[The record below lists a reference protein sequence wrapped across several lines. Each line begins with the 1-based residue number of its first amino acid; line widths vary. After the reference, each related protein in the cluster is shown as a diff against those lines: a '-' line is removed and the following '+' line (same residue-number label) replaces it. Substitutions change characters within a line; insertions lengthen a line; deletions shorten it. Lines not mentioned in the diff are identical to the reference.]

1 MSKLVLT
8 RFLYLFDEVCI
19 SFMTSVLKKESLDE
33 CYFWIS
39 ELYLSG
45 LHDQSWQFIWFIYY
59 DFYYVKN
66 PSLEDYISKKQVNGD
81 LKSLM
86 SVVKNFFKLQS
97 SSEVF
102 ITRQYNMNIKEITH
116 IFRGKKPNWLTKHP
130 SKYHAILRFIDKKL
144 YHLAI
149 SSLPET
155 ITDELFQTIK
165 TYFNIPDERF
175 TPLSDKFNI
184 NSNSNSNMDNPSK
197 NGYDNKFHKLWA
209 LISLF
214 IFNPDYYLSKKKIY
228 MGSNDSE
235 YNEIMKHNEP
245 VPPSSNNNNQIYKT
259 LEYKRTYAIH
269 PKCSSFK
276 LLRDS
281 FENINNEFWYHW
293 EYHAYLTPI
302 WYERFNKYDIIVDS
316 EKKRIQFIDDDE
328 LEDFYSQYGYYPDEQ
343 STETQN
349 KALSLMV
356 DINWKDW
363 YENTFQD
370 KDKSLYNYKDEF
382 KFSY

>member
-39 ELYLSG
+39 ELYLSE
-45 LHDQSWQFIWFIYY
+45 LHDQSWELIWFIYY

-66 PSLEDYISKKQVNGD
+66 PSLEKYISKKHSNGD

-86 SVVKNFFKLQS
+86 SVVKNFFKIQS

-102 ITRQYNMNIKEITH
+102 INRQYNMNIKEITH
-116 IFRGKKPNWLTKHP
+116 IFRGKKPNWLAKHP

-144 YHLAI
+144 YHFAI

-175 TPLSDKFNI
+175 KLLVDTFHTSNNKSDNK
-184 NSNSNSNMDNPSK
+184 
-197 NGYDNKFHKLWA
+197 YDNKFHKLWA
-209 LISLF
+209 LISLL
-214 IFNPDYYLSKKKIY
+214 IFNPDYHLSKKKIY
-228 MGSNDSE
+228 MGSNESE
-235 YNEIMKHNEP
+235 FDEIMKHNEP

-259 LEYKRTYAIH
+259 LAYKRTYAIH
-269 PKCSSFK
+269 PSCSSFN

-281 FENINNEFWYHW
+281 FEKINDEFWYHW

-302 WYERFNKYDIIVDS
+302 WFERFNRYKIIVDS
-316 EKKRIQFIDDDE
+316 EKKQIQFTDDDE
-328 LEDFYSQYGYYPDEQ
+328 LEDFYSQYGYDPDEQ

-349 KALSLMV
+349 KALSLMT

-370 KDKSLYNYKDEF
+370 KNKEKSLYIYKDDF

>member
-39 ELYLSG
+39 ELYLSE
-45 LHDQSWQFIWFIYY
+45 LHDQSWELIWFIYY

-66 PSLEDYISKKQVNGD
+66 PSLEKYISKKHSNGD

-86 SVVKNFFKLQS
+86 SVVKNFFKIQS

-102 ITRQYNMNIKEITH
+102 INRQYNMNIKEITH
-116 IFRGKKPNWLTKHP
+116 IFRGKKPNWLAKHP

-144 YHLAI
+144 YHFAI

-175 TPLSDKFNI
+175 KLLVDTFHTSNNKSDNK
-184 NSNSNSNMDNPSK
+184 
-197 NGYDNKFHKLWA
+197 YDNKFHKLWA
-209 LISLF
+209 LISLL
-214 IFNPDYYLSKKKIY
+214 IFNPDYHLSKKKIY
-228 MGSNDSE
+228 MGSNESE
-235 YNEIMKHNEP
+235 FNEIMKHNEP

-259 LEYKRTYAIH
+259 LAYKRTYAID
-269 PKCSSFK
+269 PMCSSFN

-281 FENINNEFWYHW
+281 FEKINDEFWYHW

-302 WYERFNKYDIIVDS
+302 WFERFNRYKIIVDS
-316 EKKRIQFIDDDE
+316 EKKQIQFTDDDE
-328 LEDFYSQYGYYPDEQ
+328 LEDFYSQYGYDPDEQ

-349 KALSLMV
+349 KALSLMT

-370 KDKSLYNYKDEF
+370 KNKEKSLYIYKDDF

>member
-175 TPLSDKFNI
+175 TPFTDKFNI
-184 NSNSNSNMDNPSK
+184 NSNSNMDNPSK

-245 VPPSSNNNNQIYKT
+245 VPPSSNNNNQISKT
-259 LEYKRTYAIH
+259 LEYKRAYAIH
-269 PKCSSFK
+269 PMCSSFK

>member
-19 SFMTSVLKKESLDE
+19 SFMTSILKKDSLDE

-45 LHDQSWQFIWFIYY
+45 LHDKSWEFIWFLYY

-66 PSLEDYISKKQVNGD
+66 PSLENYISKKHSNGD

-86 SVVKNFFKLQS
+86 SVVKNFFKSQS

-102 ITRQYNMNIKEITH
+102 INRQYNMNIKEITH

-130 SKYHAILRFIDKKL
+130 SKFHAILRFIDKKL
-144 YHLAI
+144 YHFAI

-175 TPLSDKFNI
+175 ILLVDKFHQ
-184 NSNSNSNMDNPSK
+184 SM
-197 NGYDNKFHKLWA
+197 YDNKFHKLYA

-214 IFNPDYYLSKKKIY
+214 IFNPDYHLSKKKIY
-228 MGSNDSE
+228 MGSNESE

-245 VPPSSNNNNQIYKT
+245 VPPSVNNNNHIYKT

-269 PKCSSFK
+269 PMCSSFN

-281 FENINNEFWYHW
+281 FEKLNDEFWYHW

-302 WYERFNKYDIIVDS
+302 WFERFNRYDIIVDS
-316 EKKRIQFIDDDE
+316 EKKRIHFTDDDE
-328 LEDFYSQYGYYPDEQ
+328 LESFYSQYGYEPDEQ

-349 KALSLMV
+349 KALSLMMDV
-356 DINWKDW
+356 NWKDW
-363 YENTFQD
+363 YENIFQN
-370 KDKSLYNYKDEF
+370 KDKNKDKPLYNYKDDF